1 MDIAFPLRFDSHG
14 RTAGCDEAR
23 HVRDM
28 IEQLLF
34 TMPGERVNRPDF
46 GCGLMHAVFAAN
58 GPEIAAA
65 LEFNARAALQRYLGD
80 VIDVT
85 RLSATADEA
94 VLLVEIDYV
103 IRRTGETRC
112 DRFAPEPAP

>member
-1 MDIAFPLRFDSHG
+1 MNIAFPLRFDARG
-14 RTAGCDEAR
+14 RTAECDDAR

-65 LEFNARAALQRYLGD
+65 LEFNARAALQRYLGE
-80 VIDVT
+80 VIEVT
-85 RLSATADEA
+85 RLTAAADEA

-103 IRRTGETRC
+103 IRRTGESRC
-112 DRFAPEPAP
+112 ERVAGIEP

>member
-1 MDIAFPLRFDSHG
+1 MNIAFPLRFDSSG
-14 RTAGCDEAR
+14 RTAQCDEAR

-28 IEQLLF
+28 IEQLLL

-58 GPEIAAA
+58 SPELAAA
-65 LEFNARAALQRYLGD
+65 LEFSTRAALQRFLGD
-80 VIDVT
+80 VIDVR

-94 VLLVEIDYV
+94 VLRVEIDYL
-103 IRRTGETRC
+103 IRRTGEARC
-112 DRFAPEPAP
+112 DEFSAGAP

>member
-1 MDIAFPLRFDSHG
+1 MNVAFPLRFDSSR
-14 RTAGCDEAR
+14 RTARCDDAR

-58 GPEIAAA
+58 SPELAAA
-65 LEFNARAALQRYLGD
+65 LEFGTRAALQRFLGD
-80 VIDVT
+80 VIDVR
-85 RLSATADEA
+85 RLSATADDSM
-94 VLLVEIDYV
+94 LRVEIDYV
-103 IRRTGETRC
+103 IRRSGEVRC
-112 DRFAPEPAP
+112 DEFSSGATP